1 MAPVPL
7 SVVCLRAHPPG
18 VDDEAALDALNA
30 RMLDRVNDGGR
41 FFLSHTRLR
50 GRYVVRVAFGNLRTT
65 SAHAG
70 AVWDELNA
78 VLVAERSA

>member
-18 VDDEAALDALNA
+18 IDDESHLNVLNA
-30 RMLDRVNDGGR
+30 RVLEAVNARGR

-50 GRYVVRVAFGNLRTT
+50 GRYVIRVAFGSLRAT
-65 SAHAG
+65 HEHMDG
-70 AVWDELNA
+70 VWDELRA
-78 VLVAERSA
+78 ALLAETS